1 MRSEF
6 AFHQA
11 LFGYDSGHH
20 LLASSVQLSSELRHM
35 LAIATDLSGSAPPK
49 GFESAFTGLPL
60 AGTNYYAL
68 FCTWLAPE
76 VHRPGC
82 VWSQVLFLELADFGE
97 IADLG
102 ELRHVFNRPALGGW
116 EEYRKQPKL
125 VLREKAPSMPRR
137 SERVDAERILCALYG
152 APSSSVVFPAKEA
165 SNAEDLVFSLWSQ
178 QWPRLRRNF
187 RFSTGSFSD
196 RGRGGAPFDLQV
208 TPESNRRAWQ
218 RKDSFLMLDDSAQDY
233 ASSRLNSEAWI
244 EVAIKDL
251 LDPEF
256 REFRSF
262 LRTFGIDV
270 NDSRSAFAQLGS
282 IFSRTSGLV
291 DQNWTEMLDSVGET
305 FADPSDA
312 LTLKTWLVTCTDW
325 PSNLDRAF
333 ATVAF
338 VLARGRSKA
347 YSNVAFDFGGVAPH
361 LWKSRRKEVLSILAN
376 VVREDENPASTAF
389 AAAVSKVVVAG
400 ELKSVLAERPEL
412 LQLLF
417 VHSPQL
423 AFSAETWQLPENTQW
438 RIYEVIDGLSLEEGA
453 WGDVLAAMLVT
464 GSNVAVRDVV
474 RKAGR
479 HAIDGA
485 LRWLEKATTQERLP
499 SQQWREALAMPAA
512 ERLGNSDMDPP
523 AALALCAWFLLPQSV
538 PTVLSASRS
547 DIQRLASQ
555 PLKALP
561 SVLRLYS
568 AFLLVTVGL
577 RAGNAGGVQLVA
589 RGFFQV
595 YEALAS
601 GDYPW
606 ESWQMLAPVLPYVGF
621 WREWDRCEKLRRAV
635 RERFASEFG
644 SVLVALR
651 DAAFRPEH
659 QEIVGLIGSGMS
671 AGGGLDDRLL

>member
-1 MRSEF
+1 
-6 AFHQA
+6 
-11 LFGYDSGHH
+11 
-20 LLASSVQLSSELRHM
+20 M
-35 LAIATDLSGSAPPK
+35 LAVATDLSGSAPSE

-97 IADLG
+97 LADLG
-102 ELRHVFNRPALGGW
+102 ELRQVFSRPALGGW
-116 EEYRKQPKL
+116 EKYRNRATL
-125 VLREKAPSMPRR
+125 VLHEKALSTPRR
-137 SERVDAERILCALYG
+137 SERVESERILCALYG
-152 APSSSVVFPAKEA
+152 APISSVVFPVKEA
-165 SNAEDLVFSLWSQ
+165 SKGEDLVFSIWSQ
-178 QWPRLRRNF
+178 QWPRLRRSF

-218 RKDSFLMLDDSAQDY
+218 RKDSFLILDDSAQNGV
-233 ASSRLNSEAWI
+233 SPRPKSEAWI
-244 EVAIKDL
+244 EVAVKDL
-251 LDPEF
+251 FDREF
-256 REFRSF
+256 GKFRSF
-262 LRTFGIDV
+262 LRTFGMDV
-270 NDSRSAFAQLGS
+270 NDSRRAFAQLGS
-282 IFSRTSGLV
+282 VFYRTSAQV

-325 PSNLDRAF
+325 PSNLDRTL

-338 VLARGRSKA
+338 VLAPGRSRA

-361 LWKSRRKEVLSILAN
+361 LWKSRRKEVLSMLAD
-376 VVREDENPASTAF
+376 VVREEENPASTAF
-389 AAAVSKVVVAG
+389 AAAVAKVVVAI

-417 VHSPQL
+417 FHSPQL
-423 AFSAETWQLPENTQW
+423 AFSFETWQLPENAQW
-438 RIYEVIDGLSLEEGA
+438 RIYEVLDGLSLEEGA
-453 WGDVLAAMLVT
+453 WGDVLAAMLVA
-464 GSNVAVRDVV
+464 GGNVAVRDVV

-485 LRWLEKATTQERLP
+485 LRWLEKSTTQEHLP
-499 SQQWREALAMPAA
+499 SQQWREALATPAT
-512 ERLGNSDMDPP
+512 ERLHNSDMDPP
-523 AALALCAWFLLPQSV
+523 AALALCAWFLGPQLV
-538 PTVLSASRS
+538 PTVLSASRL

-555 PLKALP
+555 PLNELP
-561 SVLRLYS
+561 SALRLYT
-568 AFLLVTVGL
+568 AFLLVTLGL
-577 RAGNAGGVQLVA
+577 RAGSVGGVQLLG

-601 GDYPW
+601 GNYPW

-635 RERFASEFG
+635 RERFSSEFA

-659 QEIVGLIGSGMS
+659 QKIVRLIGSGFS
-671 AGGGLDDRLL
+671 AGGGLDDMLL